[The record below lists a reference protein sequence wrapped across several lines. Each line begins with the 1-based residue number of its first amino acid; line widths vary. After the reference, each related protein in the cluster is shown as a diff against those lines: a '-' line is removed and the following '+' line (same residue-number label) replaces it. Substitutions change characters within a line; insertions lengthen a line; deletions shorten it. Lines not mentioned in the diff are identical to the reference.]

1 MACGVPV
8 AAYGRGGPGELVV
21 EGANG
26 ALAPADDLD
35 ALAAAVERAARLE
48 RAGCRVWA
56 ERHHSPEAF
65 TARIEAWL
73 LAVVAPNPPPD
84 G

>member
-1 MACGVPV
+1 V

-21 EGANG
+21 EGVNG

-35 ALAAAVERAARLE
+35 ALAAAVQRAARLE
-48 RAGCRVWA
+48 RGGCRAWA

-65 TARIEAWL
+65 TERIEAWL
-73 LAVVAPNPPPD
+73 LPVASPQPSPEH
-84 G
+84 